1 MCVLITITTLALI
14 FAGRSSDGKGT
25 LLFDYDVLR
34 DRVRDVV
41 PDDGRREMALAT
53 LDTMEKDARTHV
65 EAVFDSL
72 EEVRDRMLEYDSDL
86 DALEREY
93 ILPLDDKRTAF
104 LMRILDHSFELRDAL
119 LENEWTA
126 VFSEAA

>member
-1 MCVLITITTLALI
+1 MCVLITMTTLALI
-14 FAGRSSDGKGT
+14 FAGRSSGGGT

-34 DRVRDVV
+34 GRVRDAV
-41 PDDGRREMALAT
+41 PDGDRRDRALAT
-53 LDTMEKDARTHV
+53 LDTMEEDARAHV

-93 ILPLDDKRTAF
+93 ILPLDEERTAF
-104 LMRILDHSFELRDAL
+104 LMRFLDYTFELRDAL
-119 LENEWTA
+119 LVNEWRT
-126 VFSEAA
+126 VFTEAA